1 MSVPAVNLFSPAD
14 WYRTIRDQIQ
24 HEDNLIVQ
32 RLSWLMVAQSF
43 FFSGYAIIANAAPQA
58 RNPLLAKQQDLLF
71 NIIPAVACISDFVI
85 YCSVI
90 AGVLALYRLRRAYG
104 THVSSVGCFPEIEG
118 TQLTRWLG
126 FASPILL
133 PLVFLIAWLIVWS
146 QAHR

>member
-1 MSVPAVNLFSPAD
+1 MSIPAVNVFGPSD

-32 RLSWLMVAQSF
+32 RLAWLMAAQSF
-43 FFSGYAIIANAAPQA
+43 FFTGYAIVANAAPQP

-71 NIIPAVACISDFVI
+71 NMIPAVACISDVLI

-90 AGVLALYRLRRAYG
+90 AGVLALYRLRRAYA
-104 THVSSVGCFPEIEG
+104 THVAPVGNFPEIHG
-118 TQLTRWLG
+118 SRLTRGLG
-126 FASPILL
+126 IASPILL

-146 QAHR
+146 RAHL